1 MKSSEGN
8 TYTGYK
14 TIEELK
20 SVTTLVDCAD
30 WDNFFSSDNKG
41 QYSIY
46 GFHQFLC
53 ERPEIFL
60 LAKGLGDYKTAIQEI
75 LEEIGINEKDVN
87 GPGAN
92 HIKLIIVDDSGFIVY
107 ETQIMNF

>member
-1 MKSSEGN
+1 MKPSGN
-8 TYTGYK
+8 ETYTSYE
-14 TIEELK
+14 TIEDLK
-20 SVTTLVDCAD
+20 SVTTLVDCD
-30 WDNFFSSDNKG
+30 EWKNFFSSDNKG

-60 LAKGLGDYKTAIQEI
+60 LAKGIGDYQTAIQEI

-92 HIKLIIVDDSGFIVY
+92 HIKLIVVDDNGFIVH
-107 ETQIMNF
+107 ETEIMNF